1 MSNKD
6 NRNVTLNIVS
16 SLFLQIIII
25 FRGIVIPRLILQ
37 YFGSEINGLLSSITQ
52 FLNFFAVMEGGIA
65 GVILASLYQ
74 PIVENDYKAI
84 SKIVR
89 ASKEFLRKLAFGFLV
104 YMIAFAVAY
113 SFWERQFGW
122 KYIVGLVLIL
132 GATTFMEYYF
142 TMLPQLII
150 RASNKA
156 FICNTISIFFI
167 FGSLLAMLICF
178 KVYPQLHFVKFISAA
193 VYIFQPILLNAYIKK
208 YYVIDKKSELDRKLL
223 SERWDGFGINLANII
238 TTNTDV
244 MVLTFFSSLETV
256 SIYSIYYSVI
266 AALKGLA
273 HTLNFGYQAYIG
285 QEYAKGNA
293 EKLSRVFSQYELLM
307 INISG
312 VLFTCCMEVIVP
324 FISIYTRGIN
334 DANYNQP
341 LFSIIL
347 SFAMMVLCLREP
359 YLQMAYSAGLFK
371 KTSKY
376 AYIEA
381 GINIILSIILV
392 QRFGI
397 SGVAIGTL
405 LSSVYRL
412 IANVNFL
419 QNNILF
425 RNKRVAYR
433 KILVYFIPISIS
445 SVIFRNLIV
454 STQIGIV
461 SWFVKAIIVFSV
473 NAVLFIVIDFI
484 FYRDEL
490 KEIRNFYFLR

>member
-1 MSNKD
+1 MNNKEK
-6 NRNVTLNIVS
+6 RNVTLNIIS
-16 SLFLQIIII
+16 SLFLQIVII

-52 FLNFFAVMEGGIA
+52 FLSFFAVMEGGIA

-74 PIVENDYKAI
+74 PIVEYDYEAI

-89 ASKEFLRKLAFGFLV
+89 ASKEFLRKLAVGFFI
-104 YMIAFAVAY
+104 YMIVFAGVY
-113 SFWERQFGW
+113 SFWEKQFGQ

-132 GATTFMEYYF
+132 GVTTFMEYYF

-156 FICNTISIFFI
+156 FICNTISVFFI
-167 FGSLLAMLICF
+167 FGSLIAMLICF
-178 KVYPQLHFVKFISAA
+178 RVYPQIHFVKFVSAA
-193 VYIFQPILLNAYIKK
+193 IYIFQPILLNVYIKK
-208 YYVIDKKSELDRKLL
+208 HYVLDKKSGLDKKLL

-266 AALKGLA
+266 AALRGLA

-285 QEYAKGNA
+285 QEYAKGNV
-293 EKLSRVFSQYELLM
+293 EKLNRIFSQYELLM

-312 VLFTCCMEVIVP
+312 VLFTCCMEMIVP
-324 FISIYTRGIN
+324 FINIYTQGIN

-341 LFSIIL
+341 VFSTIL
-347 SFAMMVLCLREP
+347 NLAMMVLCLREP
-359 YLQMAYSAGLFK
+359 YLQMAYSANLFK
-371 KTSKY
+371 RTSKY
-376 AYIEA
+376 AYTEA
-381 GINIILSIILV
+381 GINIVLSIILV
-392 QRFGI
+392 RRFGI

-412 IANVNFL
+412 IANVCFL

-425 RNKRVAYR
+425 RDKCVAYR
-433 KILVYFIPISIS
+433 KILVYFIPIIIS
-445 SVIFRNLIV
+445 SVIFRDLII
-454 STQIGIV
+454 STQIGII
-461 SWFVKAIIVFSV
+461 SWFFKAIIVFVV
-473 NAVLFIVIDFI
+473 NVGLFIVIDFI
-484 FYRDEL
+484 FYRNEL
-490 KEIRNFYFLR
+490 KEIINFYFLR